1 MFFVFCFQDLVTNWY
16 LSPSFIYNC
25 YSGYIVYMLIHYYLI
40 PKQKFHHC
48 LFFSYCN
55 SFSFNMYYL
64 GFILSTKDTAL
75 VGQLSIIAMHDQIIM
90 ITITL
95 ALLLTDYRNTST
107 NLRDSEVLSGFFPKT
122 LEWAI
127 YFTWR
132 GDLTKSM

>member
-1 MFFVFCFQDLVTNWY
+1 
-16 LSPSFIYNC
+16 
-25 YSGYIVYMLIHYYLI
+25 
-40 PKQKFHHC
+40 
-48 LFFSYCN
+48 
-55 SFSFNMYYL
+55 MYYL

-122 LEWAI
+122 LE
-127 YFTWR
+127 
-132 GDLTKSM
+132 